1 MFKILLFPFAL
12 AVAGFLSPLQLTF
25 PKMECTS
32 LEGKKV
38 VLPTDHN
45 GKKTVLG
52 MAFSQK
58 AEKEL
63 SGWFQ
68 PAYSAFIEKPDP
80 NAIIPTD
87 SYDVNCYFVPVFSG
101 VLQAA
106 AGKAEKKMKEGLDKS
121 LQSNVLLYKG
131 KADDI
136 KTSLKVTNTD
146 SPWFFVV
153 DTDGKVLYS
162 TSGAYSEAKMEEIEN
177 ILNQ

>member
-1 MFKILLFPFAL
+1 
-12 AVAGFLSPLQLTF
+12 
-25 PKMECTS
+25 
-32 LEGKKV
+32 
-38 VLPTDHN
+38 
-45 GKKTVLG
+45 
-52 MAFSQK
+52 
-58 AEKEL
+58 
-63 SGWFQ
+63 
-68 PAYSAFIEKPDP
+68 
-80 NAIIPTD
+80 
-87 SYDVNCYFVPVFSG
+87 
-101 VLQAA
+101 
-106 AGKAEKKMKEGLDKS
+106 MKEGLDKS